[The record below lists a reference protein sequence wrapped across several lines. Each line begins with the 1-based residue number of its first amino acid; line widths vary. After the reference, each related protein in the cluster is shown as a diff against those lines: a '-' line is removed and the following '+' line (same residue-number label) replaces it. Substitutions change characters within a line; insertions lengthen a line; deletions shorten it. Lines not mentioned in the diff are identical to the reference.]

1 MFNRRNQMKTIKPL
15 ARTEGLSVTVSGNET
30 LVYDRERYVIHRLGA
45 DTARVWR
52 MADGTRDLA
61 ALAADADLP
70 MSVVESALAMLAAN
84 DLVQTKSLGKSIVTR
99 RRLFGVG
106 TGAIAASAFVPA
118 YATSCDARVGKICTE
133 RNPGK
138 NNYYRCS
145 ATGQLYCCAGN
156 SLPGSGKN
164 CTPV

>member
-1 MFNRRNQMKTIKPL
+1 MFNRRNRMTTYKPL
-15 ARTEGLSVTVSGNET
+15 ARTEGMSVTVSGNET
-30 LVYDRERYVIHRLGA
+30 LVYDRERYVIHRLA
-45 DTARVWR
+45 VDTAMVWR

-61 ALAADADLP
+61 ALAAEGDLP
-70 MSVVESALAMLAAN
+70 VSVVESALAVLAAN

-106 TGAIAASAFVPA
+106 AGTVAASAFVPA

-133 RNPGK
+133 LNPGK

-145 ATGQLYCCAGN
+145 ASGKLYCCAGN

-164 CTPV
+164 CTAV